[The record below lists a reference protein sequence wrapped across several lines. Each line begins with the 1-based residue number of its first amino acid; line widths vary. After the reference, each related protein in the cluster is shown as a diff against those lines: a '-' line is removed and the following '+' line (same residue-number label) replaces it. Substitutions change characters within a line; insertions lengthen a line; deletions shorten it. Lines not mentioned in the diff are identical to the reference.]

1 MEKNRI
7 SPNIFFPSYVLLGL
21 MVTQNTGLLFLLYSR
36 YVSCVV
42 LTFGCNPCLL
52 MCRWYIVLFMD
63 LSRFFLIKPSVCPG
77 YDLRKTCFNSLR
89 RLVFFGINSAS
100 WQYLASSGLV
110 VWSIIFCTV
119 AFFPPWLGLSVVEP
133 PTFLYDFYIYSWFFF
148 VIMVF
153 HSLFVRWYGTSII
166 T

>member
-1 MEKNRI
+1 
-7 SPNIFFPSYVLLGL
+7 
-21 MVTQNTGLLFLLYSR
+21 MVIQNTRLVLIFSSR
-36 YVSCVV
+36 YVSGVFLV
-42 LTFGCNPCLL
+42 GFTPCIF
-52 MCRWYIVLFMD
+52 MCRWSIFVFMD